1 MLVRLLYASRPIK
14 PMAGTALSSFLET
27 SVRRNKELGI
37 TGVLAYVDDAFI
49 QLLEGGRDPVCMLY
63 NDIISDGRHADVRL
77 LVYEEIAERKFTNW
91 IMGQVEIEHIN
102 PMLLLKYFED
112 ARLSPL
118 SCSGQ
123 ATMALLEELVTAAY
137 VS

>member
-49 QLLEGGRDPVCMLY
+49 QLLEGGRDPVRMLY

-112 ARLSPL
+112 ARLSPF

-123 ATMALLEELVTAAY
+123 ATMTLLEELVTAAY